1 MSSIEKKA
9 ERLSPGSVWESVGG
23 SRYTVLAITNLS
35 IAVDENASARQKEIF
50 PTSVVFLNEENEIF
64 SCDAERFLRMYQ
76 WLYYDKLID
85 SCMSQVYAANL
96 GELGPVDRKKIEI
109 EQERASKQDKNEEVT
124 LAEQMLGGKYTIQ
137 FIPVSEE
144 SKPLVGSDALS
155 QSLASYSV
163 TLDSTGAHFYKF
175 LFAINPVVNSATL
188 NQVFNPEVSGE
199 VDTYQKFIIES
210 DFGIRDEIDWN
221 TYCGLSLE
229 VVNHESF
236 LCLTLANIPEEEEE
250 EDEDEGEEVNST
262 MVDAPEVSSEEAVQ
276 EIEEVPTEEE
286 NEGGVSAVTEESV
299 ASMEADD
306 NESSTAEGITPVVED
321 DQSSFNESAD
331 EVDVKSENEVLPTDA
346 NLEIVSTE
354 NVSVTNDLELDD
366 QVTDLCEE
374 SLPEEN
380 IEKNEVAAD
389 PETPHTLSAQ
399 LANAIAKKVIVEGG
413 KE

>member
-137 FIPVSEE
+137 FIPVSED
-144 SKPLVGSDALS
+144 SKPLVGSEALS

-175 LFAINPVVNSATL
+175 LFAINPVMNSATL

-210 DFGIRDEIDWN
+210 DFGIKDEIDWN

-250 EDEDEGEEVNST
+250 EDEGEEVNST
-262 MVDAPEVSSEEAVQ
+262 VVDAPEVSSEEVVQ
-276 EIEEVPTEEE
+276 EIEEVPAEEE
-286 NEGGVSAVTEESV
+286 NEDVAPAVTEEPV

-306 NESSTAEGITPVVED
+306 NESSSGESITPVVED

-331 EVDVKSENEVLPTDA
+331 EVDSKSENEILPTDA

-354 NVSVTNDLELDD
+354 NASVANDLELDD
-366 QVTDLCEE
+366 QVTNVSEE
-374 SLPEEN
+374 SLP
-380 IEKNEVAAD
+380 EKNEVAAD